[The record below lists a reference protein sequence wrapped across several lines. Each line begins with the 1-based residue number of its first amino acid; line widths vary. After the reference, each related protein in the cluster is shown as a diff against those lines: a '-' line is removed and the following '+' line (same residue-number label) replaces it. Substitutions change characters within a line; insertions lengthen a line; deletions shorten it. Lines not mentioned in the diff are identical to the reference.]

1 MLAEGASQDVGCE
14 IRFQVREPWPDGSFS
29 LLWRGTR
36 VRGFDV
42 TGPGPGESL
51 LVSDGG
57 YTLSQ
62 LGLYVRS
69 VAAMRER
76 QRDLERIA
84 HELMLD
90 WRGEFYA
97 TASDLKDALRRV
109 SVIGLAVGRALS
121 LLRPR
126 PSRVRPPL
134 RAQFEK
140 DLQHADIRMYRD
152 ARIAVGPEQHPV
164 LVDYRL
170 VKNGREAAVELLAGR
185 TQQGAASAVD
195 HTIAN
200 FNVLHRSGYHGL
212 LAAVYDEEST
222 ASQPRLIERFQSGT
236 PEGTLLLPGSRA
248 AGVLRERLVA

>member
-1 MLAEGASQDVGCE
+1 M
-14 IRFQVREPWPDGSFS
+14 
-29 LLWRGTR
+29 
-36 VRGFDV
+36 
-42 TGPGPGESL
+42 
-51 LVSDGG
+51 
-57 YTLSQ
+57 
-62 LGLYVRS
+62 
-69 VAAMRER
+69 
-76 QRDLERIA
+76 
-84 HELMLD
+84 
-90 WRGEFYA
+90 
-97 TASDLKDALRRV
+97 
-109 SVIGLAVGRALS
+109 
-121 LLRPR
+121 
-126 PSRVRPPL
+126 
-134 RAQFEK
+134 
-140 DLQHADIRMYRD
+140 
-152 ARIAVGPEQHPV
+152 

>member
-1 MLAEGASQDVGCE
+1 MRWQHTCSRVGRDVARLDSEYDEAQSQLWIPADTITWRLDRANQCCEAAVLAEGASQDVGCE
-14 IRFQVREPWPDGSFS
+14 IRFQVREPWPDDSFS

-97 TASDLKDALRRV
+97 TASDLEDALRRV
-109 SVIGLAVGRALS
+109 SVISLAVDRALS
-121 LLRPR
+121 LLRPC

-140 DLQHADIRMYRD
+140 DLKHADIRM
-152 ARIAVGPEQHPV
+152 
-164 LVDYRL
+164 
-170 VKNGREAAVELLAGR
+170 
-185 TQQGAASAVD
+185 
-195 HTIAN
+195 
-200 FNVLHRSGYHGL
+200 
-212 LAAVYDEEST
+212 
-222 ASQPRLIERFQSGT
+222 
-236 PEGTLLLPGSRA
+236 
-248 AGVLRERLVA
+248 